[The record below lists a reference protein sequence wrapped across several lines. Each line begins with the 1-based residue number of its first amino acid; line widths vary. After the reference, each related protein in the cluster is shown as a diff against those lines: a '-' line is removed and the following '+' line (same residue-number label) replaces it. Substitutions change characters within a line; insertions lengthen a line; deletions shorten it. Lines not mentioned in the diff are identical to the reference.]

1 MNKAELIR
9 QTKKKYPSYTSKQIA
24 GIIGVKQ
31 GYAAHILWKAK
42 QPTIKKVDFEKAFQQ
57 QLAQNEELKKQIEQ
71 FEEELRKLR
80 YVIKFLREN

>member
-9 QTKKKYPSYTSKQIA
+9 QTKEKYPSYTNRQIA
-24 GIIGVKQ
+24 GVIDVKQ

-42 QPTIKKVDFEKAFQQ
+42 HTKKKENYQESFYE
-57 QLAQNEELKKQIEQ
+57 QLHLNKELKKEIEKL
-71 FEEELRKLR
+71 EEETRKLR

>member
-9 QTKKKYPSYTSKQIA
+9 FTKEKNPSYTSKKIA
-24 GIIGVKQ
+24 GILDVKQ
-31 GYAAHILWKAK
+31 GYVAHILWKAK
-42 QPTIKKVDFEKAFQQ
+42 QPTTKKADFEKAFQQ
-57 QLAQNEELKKQIEQ
+57 QLAQNEELKNQIEQ

>member
-9 QTKKKYPSYTSKQIA
+9 QTKEKYPSYTNRQIA
-24 GIIGVKQ
+24 GVIDVKQ

-42 QPTIKKVDFEKAFQQ
+42 HTKKKEIEK
-57 QLAQNEELKKQIEQ
+57 L
-71 FEEELRKLR
+71 EEETRKLR

>member
-9 QTKKKYPSYTSKQIA
+9 QTKEKYPSYTSKQIA

-31 GYAAHILWKAK
+31 GYVAHILWKAK
-42 QPTIKKVDFEKAFQQ
+42 LPTIKKVDFEKAFQQ

>member
-9 QTKKKYPSYTSKQIA
+9 QTKEKYPSYTSRQIA
-24 GIIGVKQ
+24 GILDVKQ
-31 GYAAHILWKAK
+31 DYVAHILWKAK
-42 QPTIKKVDFEKAFQQ
+42 QPTQKKADFEKAFQQ
-57 QLAQNEELKKQIEQ
+57 QLARNEELKRQIEM

>member
-1 MNKAELIR
+1 MNKAKLIR
-9 QTKKKYPSYTSKQIA
+9 EMKEKYPSYTSRQIA
-24 GIIGVKQ
+24 GIIDVKQ